1 MEDEEDDDGDE
12 AVNEDCWLG
21 FRNEFGSFVLVSGES
36 DHFDGVGVFGWFS
49 GGDLSFEISE

>member
-1 MEDEEDDDGDE
+1 MEDKEDDGEE

-21 FRNEFGSFVLVSGES
+21 FRNEFGSFVLVSGKS